1 VNESAKAVI
10 SLTKQELI
18 EYCQNLLTH
27 AVMSMC
33 ESGAFNPGVLC
44 RWCNKRMSIVAYR
57 THQPRCEMNPKVI
70 AHRERLARIAKY
82 SAKPLS

>member
-1 VNESAKAVI
+1 VDESAKAVI

-18 EYCQNLLTH
+18 EYRQNLLTH

-44 RWCNKRMSIVAYR
+44 RWCNKRMSIVTYR

-70 AHRERLARIAKY
+70 ARRERLERIAKFG
-82 SAKPLS
+82 AKPLS